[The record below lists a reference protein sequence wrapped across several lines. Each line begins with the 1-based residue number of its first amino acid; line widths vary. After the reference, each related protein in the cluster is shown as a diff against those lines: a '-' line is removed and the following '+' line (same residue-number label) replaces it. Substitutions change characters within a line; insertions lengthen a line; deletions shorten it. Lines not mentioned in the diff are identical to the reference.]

1 MLQVKL
7 FKCFAV
13 MKPSQHLTS
22 QYLLVQSNNRITI
35 KSCGI
40 CSKLMKRR
48 TERQQWGRSVV
59 FVDFKQISQLI
70 VKSSKCR
77 LGNLSQNT
85 HIKTSRKNKQ
95 KQLASPKISSDSFVL
110 DVVIFHWYICSIK
123 GKAMLKL
130 TINIRTT
137 YKIYHSQPKKDA
149 SWKRVIFLDGKQI
162 SNMVLIT

>member
-85 HIKTSRKNKQ
+85 HIYMFNQRQGHVKVDNKHQNNLQNLSFTTQERCLLKTCDISRRKTNFEHGSHYIKGHIFLIEQ
-95 KQLASPKISSDSFVL
+95 N
-110 DVVIFHWYICSIK
+110 IFHFVRQT
-123 GKAMLKL
+123 L
-130 TINIRTT
+130 
-137 YKIYHSQPKKDA
+137 
-149 SWKRVIFLDGKQI
+149 
-162 SNMVLIT
+162 